1 MVKLAGHG
9 LLASCYSKP
18 CNTASCTRRTTL
30 LLAAARLHEQHQVH
44 QRPATRT
51 GRSARPP
58 RSAAAP
64 THTDTLYCTA
74 TRTRLRA
81 LRGAVRR
88 ATRARTRTGGRCS
101 SPRLAS
107 PSGSQMSFSVLINEF
122 PGCSP
127 RAGGR
132 LSSRGGGRPRRS
144 QIARLW
150 YFSNENS
157 PTECGNSHTRRNF
170 AFEAQLI
177 RAVKQ
182 PNL

>member
-101 SPRLAS
+101 SPRLALWI
-107 PSGSQMSFSVLINEF
+107 PDVVQRADKRVPRVLPASGRKVAVA
-122 PGCSP
+122 
-127 RAGGR
+127 RR
-132 LSSRGGGRPRRS
+132 WSSTAVANCKIMVSLQGK
-144 QIARLW
+144 
-150 YFSNENS
+150 FSN
-157 PTECGNSHTRRNF
+157 
-170 AFEAQLI
+170 
-177 RAVKQ
+177 
-182 PNL
+182 